1 MSYSG
6 AMRATALERSWGGN
20 VWGFPV
26 WSQYHCIREAGSYTS
41 GSGHGRGCTN
51 GVSFRWVR
59 RWFGHPIS
67 EEMWSEEQSEK
78 CWYLGLGCW
87 SCAGE
92 GCEWPCLQVRGDG
105 MGQEIMSWLRGWGW
119 GYVLRIRGFV
129 IRRRS
134 LEIWIYSRNIVVNC
148 WREFIFCFRNWRTR
162 GWCSVLV
169 KWVLLGVWKW

>member
-1 MSYSG
+1 MGIPYQRRCDQKS
-6 AMRATALERSWGGN
+6 RVRSADIL
-20 VWGFPV
+20 V
-26 WSQYHCIREAGSYTS
+26 SDAGVVQVK
-41 GSGHGRGCTN
+41 GVSGH
-51 GVSFRWVR
+51 
-59 RWFGHPIS
+59 
-67 EEMWSEEQSEK
+67 
-78 CWYLGLGCW
+78 
-87 SCAGE
+87 A
-92 GCEWPCLQVRGDG
+92 LQVRGDG